1 MEPTASSS
9 LVNRAIGAAMLNVDT
24 YEEVEADRTA
34 TSQAAMVVLAVAV
47 ASAIGNYG
55 EGSPGMLA
63 GVLGA
68 FTGWL
73 IWAGVT
79 NLVGTRLLGGT
90 ADWGELLRTLG
101 FAQAPGVLAILGVV
115 PLFGGFI
122 GLVVS
127 IWVLVAG
134 VIAIRQA
141 LDVSTGKAV
150 ITALLSMVVVF
161 VAAVGIGLVLGTAV
175 GATRFLTGSG

>member
-34 TSQAAMVVLAVAV
+34 TSQAAVVVLAVAV
-47 ASAIGNYG
+47 ASAVGSYG
-55 EGSPGMLA
+55 QGSSGMLA
-63 GVLGA
+63 GVLNA
-68 FTGWL
+68 FVGWL
-73 IWAGVT
+73 VWAGVT

-101 FAQAPGVLAILGVV
+101 FAQAPGILLALGVI

-122 GLVVS
+122 GLAVS
-127 IWVLVAG
+127 IWVLVA
-134 VIAIRQA
+134 VIIAIRQA
-141 LDVSTGKAV
+141 LDFSTGTAV
-150 ITALLSMVVVF
+150 ATALVSMVVVF
-161 VAAVGIGLVLGTAV
+161 LAAIAVGMLLGTAV
-175 GATRFLTGSG
+175 GAASILTGSN